1 MLTFPVGEDMAVFV
15 KPLVISIQSL
25 LSPLDAQHAREGMG
39 GEKKDGGDWD
49 LFPGEEGA
57 WAMSTSSLF
66 PRTPGVLLPPGL
78 FPPRPQQPEDFQVPR
93 PRPESS

>member
-39 GEKKDGGDWD
+39 GKKKDGGDWD
-49 LFPGEEGA
+49 LFPGVTRSRGEGA
-57 WAMSTSSLF
+57 
-66 PRTPGVLLPPGL
+66 
-78 FPPRPQQPEDFQVPR
+78 QPHIIGAGN
-93 PRPESS
+93 